1 MWMPKRI
8 TKSTKDT
15 KNGFGSSC
23 SISNRWSTKARACTD
38 MCLDC
43 DYRVDLLVE
52 DRLIIAGGVVN
63 RTGYYTP
70 QA

>member
-1 MWMPKRI
+1 ME
-8 TKSTKDT
+8 
-15 KNGFGSSC
+15 FGSSC
-23 SISNRWSTKARACTD
+23 SIHNRSSTKACAWTG

-43 DYRVDLLVE
+43 GYRVALLIE
-52 DRLIIAGGVVN
+52 DKLIISGGVVN